1 MTLCSEVLAALKG
14 KTLAT
19 AESCTGGGIG
29 AAITAVPGAS
39 KVFKGGV
46 ISYTNE
52 VKERCLGVEAAV
64 LEKYGAVSAPVAGAM
79 ASCNKDNG
87 PEDPG
92 FTKEEL
98 AEMAAVDRFAAANSV
113 YRALGLLNELPD
125 NWESKTYEPQV
136 GVPVDVP
143 AGLLEITE
151 SDRAKSFR

>member
-1 MTLCSEVLAALKG
+1 MSNLFKLQPLFLAIL
-14 KTLAT
+14 
-19 AESCTGGGIG
+19 
-29 AAITAVPGAS
+29 
-39 KVFKGGV
+39 
-46 ISYTNE
+46 
-52 VKERCLGVEAAV
+52 
-64 LEKYGAVSAPVAGAM
+64 VAGAM

-87 PEDPG
+87 PQEPD

-143 AGLLEITE
+143 AGLLEIIGY
-151 SDRAKSFR
+151 DRAKSFR